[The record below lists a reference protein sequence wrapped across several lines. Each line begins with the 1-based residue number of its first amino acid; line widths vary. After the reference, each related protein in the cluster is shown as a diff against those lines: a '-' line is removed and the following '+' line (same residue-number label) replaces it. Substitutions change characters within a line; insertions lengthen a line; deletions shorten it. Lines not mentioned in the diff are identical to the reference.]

1 MSAGA
6 VHHPIFARLFDRL
19 VRKADPQQADHRRE
33 LLAGLTG
40 RVVEVGA
47 GNGINFANYPPQVTE
62 VVAVEP
68 ESYLRDRAAAAATA
82 APLPVTVVDG
92 LADALPCE
100 DGSFDAAVCSLV
112 LCSVPDQ
119 RRSLAEIKRVL
130 KPGGELRFYEHV
142 LAQDPK
148 LARTQ
153 NRITGV
159 WHFCGG
165 GCHPNRDTPAAI
177 TAAGFEMERCRRFS
191 FKPGPLMSV
200 VEPHVIGVA
209 RRPDAG

>member
-1 MSAGA
+1 MGGSAGA
-6 VHHPIFARLFDRL
+6 VRHPIFARLFDRL

-33 LLAGLTG
+33 LLAGLSG

-47 GNGINFANYPPQVTE
+47 GNGINFANYPPEVTE

-68 ESYLRDRAAAAATA
+68 EAYLRDKAGEAAAEARI
-82 APLPVTVVDG
+82 PVTVVDG

-100 DGSFDAAVCSLV
+100 DDSFDAAVSSLV

-119 RRSLAEIKRVL
+119 ARALAEIMRVL

-148 LARTQ
+148 VARLQ
-153 NRITGV
+153 NRIEGV
-159 WHFCGG
+159 WSFCGG
-165 GCHPNRDTPAAI
+165 GCHPNRDTPGAI
-177 TAAGFEMERCRRFS
+177 RAAGFEIDRCRRFA
-191 FKPGPLMSV
+191 FKPGPFMTV

-209 RRPDAG
+209 RRP